1 MKNVNTRPVIT
12 IGVVTVSLIVALSGC
27 GDNKQQASGTTST
40 TSASKSAS
48 TSATKSETTSSE
60 TPTSGAQVEIGETIN
75 YGSIDTTETLDCASG
90 KSLNVLGS
98 NNTLTVKGSCTDVTV
113 GGSGNKIT
121 LDQVDKTISVVGINN
136 KITYKAGD
144 PKIDKLGD
152 SNEVTKG

>member
-1 MKNVNTRPVIT
+1 MKNVNTRLVIT
-12 IGVVTVSLIVALSGC
+12 IGVATVSLIVALSGC
-27 GDNKQQASGTTST
+27 GGNKQQASGTSSST
-40 TSASKSAS
+40 TSASSSA
-48 TSATKSETTSSE
+48 SATKSGTTSSE

-121 LDQVDKTISVVGINN
+121 LD
-136 KITYKAGD
+136 
-144 PKIDKLGD
+144 
-152 SNEVTKG
+152 